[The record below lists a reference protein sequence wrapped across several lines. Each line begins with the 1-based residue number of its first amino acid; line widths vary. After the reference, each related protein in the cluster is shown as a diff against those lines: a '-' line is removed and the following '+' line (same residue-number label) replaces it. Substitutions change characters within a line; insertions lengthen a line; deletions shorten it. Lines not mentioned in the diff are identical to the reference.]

1 MPTAGGVLRPICSV
15 SVSSSERV
23 DVHTP
28 HLCIAFSITGASRK
42 GLCFQS
48 ISCKVECVVQKGW
61 LGMSSSNIGSWG
73 KEHVM
78 CICTVCH
85 TVQWLLSHSWLGHSF
100 HLKALHLWLRAC
112 FWSLFL
118 KLLLTEIWCTSIH
131 QRGASVMGYLHP
143 SDCDCMGQSG
153 LPLSSWESGTCCCC
167 INSLAVTEG
176 RWSSL
181 PLYNI
186 SAASDRAHLSI
197 FRKVVC
203 SVKV

>member
-1 MPTAGGVLRPICSV
+1 MPTVSAGGVLRPICSV

-28 HLCIAFSITGASRK
+28 HLYIAFSITGASQK

-85 TVQWLLSHSWLGHSF
+85 TVQWLLSHSLLVTLSI
-100 HLKALHLWLRAC
+100 LKPCIYDSELVSEAAPDWNLVYIYPPKRSICNGLTPPIRLWLHGAVR
-112 FWSLFL
+112 SVL
-118 KLLLTEIWCTSIH
+118 KLLGIRHLLLLH
-131 QRGASVMGYLHP
+131 QQPGYHRGEME
-143 SDCDCMGQSG
+143 
-153 LPLSSWESGTCCCC
+153 LSPF
-167 INSLAVTEG
+167 I
-176 RWSSL
+176 
-181 PLYNI
+181 
-186 SAASDRAHLSI
+186 
-197 FRKVVC
+197 
-203 SVKV
+203 